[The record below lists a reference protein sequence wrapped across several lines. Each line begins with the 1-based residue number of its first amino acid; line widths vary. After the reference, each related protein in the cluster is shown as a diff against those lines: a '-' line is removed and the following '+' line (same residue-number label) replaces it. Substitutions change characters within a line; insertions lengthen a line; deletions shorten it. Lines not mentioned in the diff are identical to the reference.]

1 MRSLIERQVEA
12 LAHERHERA
21 PDWTDE
27 AQRKLARKEV
37 RTEAVGAALRA
48 AISLGYAESV
58 EDDDGSVAEIEP
70 AHGWEPYLRAIA
82 SGLCDDALPIRL
94 RASELAQ
101 AVLSRLAEI
110 GESELLVLLAIFD
123 NERVDLIR
131 WAGESEEIADL
142 DLPGLTPATRTRL
155 QRVFEARIPEQ
166 TGHRFRPKLDSD
178 SGGNWTPIPEQ
189 SGQ

>member
-1 MRSLIERQVEA
+1 M
-12 LAHERHERA
+12 
-21 PDWTDE
+21 DE
-27 AQRKLARKEV
+27 GQRKLARREA

-58 EDDDGSVAEIEP
+58 LDDDGSGAEIEP

-82 SGLCDDALPIRL
+82 SGLGDDALPIRL

-155 QRVFEARIPEQ
+155 QRVFEAAEIEDDEELREAGWVTRWQ
-166 TGHRFRPKLDSD
+166 EGEGR
-178 SGGNWTPIPEQ
+178 
-189 SGQ
+189 